1 MAKSFKI
8 TGLNKLSSKLK
19 KNVTMNDVKQVV
31 KNNTAELTNA
41 ARRNAPVDTGFLK
54 RSIVMELANGGY
66 VGRSIAGAEY
76 APYIEYGTRFMASQ
90 PFMAPAYRLQKKKF
104 KSDLERLM
112 K

>member
-31 KNNTAELTNA
+31 KNNTAELTNVA
-41 ARRNAPVDTGFLK
+41 QRNAPVDTGFLK

-76 APYIEYGTRFMASQ
+76 APC
-90 PFMAPAYRLQKKKF
+90 
-104 KSDLERLM
+104 
-112 K
+112 